1 MSHSFSY
8 VNAKKQK
15 QNRWLNLVI
24 DFIKLDF
31 QKNYTLYLTMFT
43 YNSKLS

>member
-24 DFIKLDF
+24 DFIKLNF
-31 QKNYTLYLTMFT
+31 QKKLHTLLDKVEILFIR
-43 YNSKLS
+43 